1 MITWKDKLFALF
13 ILLILAILAFVV
25 VGKAK
30 KK

>member
-13 ILLILAILAFVV
+13 ILLILAILVFVV